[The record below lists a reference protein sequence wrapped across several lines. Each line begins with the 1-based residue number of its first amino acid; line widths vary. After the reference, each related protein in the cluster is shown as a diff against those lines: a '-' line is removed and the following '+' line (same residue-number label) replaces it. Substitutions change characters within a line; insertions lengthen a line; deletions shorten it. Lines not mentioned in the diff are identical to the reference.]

1 MLAGDVVDAARAG
14 PRLDAAPL
22 AAADPRVAP
31 LAATDAF
38 ERRAA
43 RAGEFLAG
51 PVGAVRQRRAGPDGA
66 SLLLLWSG
74 ARAHYSP
81 EKVLCESRLLRP
93 AAGWGGA
100 VPGRLRAGN
109 RVPARRPRPAPPPP
123 PEPPR
128 FTALPPPRGAARPT
142 SAPAPRR
149 DRSPARTVLLP
160 ARVDIG
166 DLPPAR
172 PRRAAREAG
181 AALPEPR
188 VGTGFMPP

>member
-128 FTALPPPRGAARPT
+128 FTALP
-142 SAPAPRR
+142 RR